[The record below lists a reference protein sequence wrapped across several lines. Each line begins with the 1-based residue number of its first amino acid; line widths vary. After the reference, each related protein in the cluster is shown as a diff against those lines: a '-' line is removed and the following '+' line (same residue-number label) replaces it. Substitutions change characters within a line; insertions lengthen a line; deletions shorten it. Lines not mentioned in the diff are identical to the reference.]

1 MTVDQITRPPDYV
14 ERHRWHVVC
23 DNLVRIY
30 QTEGVEVVALQGL
43 DLTVDPGELVAIV
56 GASGSGK
63 STLLNILSGND
74 VPTAG
79 RAWVAGNDLLEMSG
93 RDRVIYRRDVVGFV
107 WQHTARGLMP
117 FLTAAENI
125 ALPLLLTRAG
135 RSERARRS
143 EDLLEL
149 LGIGY
154 CRDRRP
160 AEMSG
165 GEQQRCAIAVAVANR
180 PQVLFADEPTG
191 ELDSV
196 TADEVFAAL
205 RETNKELGT
214 TVVVVTHDP
223 AVAGQVDRTVAIRDG
238 RTSSEVLRRTELTAE
253 GHERVIAEEYAVLDR
268 TGRVQLPSEFVSTLG
283 LRDRVRLELEPDHV
297 GVWSNEAPKRGSPPP
312 HDTEEQP

>member
-1 MTVDQITRPPDYV
+1 MTLDQTTHVPAAATA
-14 ERHRWHVVC
+14 ERRHVVC

-30 QTEGVEVVALQGL
+30 QTEGIEVVALQGL
-43 DLTVDPGELVAIV
+43 DLLVEAGELVAIV

-79 RAWVAGNDLLEMSG
+79 RAWVAGNDLLDMSG
-93 RDRVIYRRDVVGFV
+93 RDRVTYRRDVVGFV
-107 WQHTARGLMP
+107 WQQTARGLLP
-117 FLTAAENI
+117 FLTAAENV
-125 ALPLLLTRAG
+125 ALPLMLTRAG
-135 RSERARRS
+135 RAERIRRS
-143 EDLLEL
+143 EQLLDL
-149 LGIGY
+149 LGISD

-165 GEQQRCAIAVAVANR
+165 GEQQRCAIAVAVSNR
-180 PQVLFADEPTG
+180 PRVLFADEPTG
-191 ELDSV
+191 ELDSA

-223 AVAGQVDRTVAIRDG
+223 AVADQVDRTVAIRDG

-253 GHERVIAEEYAVLDR
+253 GHERIVAEEYAVLDR
-268 TGRVQLPSEFVSTLG
+268 TGRVQLPSEFVSALG

-297 GVWSNEAPKRGSPPP
+297 GVWGDRTRSAGQ
-312 HDTEEQP
+312 EEQS

>member
-1 MTVDQITRPPDYV
+1 MT
-14 ERHRWHVVC
+14 EWHIVC

-30 QTEGVEVVALQGL
+30 QTEGIEVVALQGL
-43 DLTVDPGELVAIV
+43 DLVVAPSELVAIV

-79 RAWVAGNDLLEMSG
+79 RARVAGNDLLEMSG
-93 RDRVIYRRDVVGFV
+93 PDRVSYRRDVVGFV
-107 WQHTARGLMP
+107 WQQTARGLLP
-117 FLTAAENI
+117 FLSAAENVG
-125 ALPLLLTRAG
+125 LPLLLTPASRKE
-135 RSERARRS
+135 RSARS
-143 EDLLEL
+143 AELLEL
-149 LGIGY
+149 LGIAH

-160 AEMSG
+160 AEMAG

-191 ELDSV
+191 ELDSA
-196 TADEVFAAL
+196 TAEEVFGAL
-205 RETNKELGT
+205 RATNNELGT

-238 RTSSEVLRRTELTAE
+238 RTSSEVLRRTELTSE
-253 GHERVIAEEYAVLDR
+253 GHERIVAEEYAVLDR
-268 TGRVQLPSEFVSTLG
+268 TGRVQLPGEFVSALG

-297 GVWSNEAPKRGSPPP
+297 GVWGDQARPVEHQPSVEGAGRHRRGRRDSPHP
-312 HDTEEQP
+312 DGQP

>member
-1 MTVDQITRPPDYV
+1 MTLDRTTDTPAATPA
-14 ERHRWHVVC
+14 ERWHVVC

-30 QTEGVEVVALQGL
+30 QTEGIEVVALQGL
-43 DLTVDPGELVAIV
+43 DLLVESGELVAIV

-79 RAWVAGNDLLEMSG
+79 RAQVAGNDLLDMAV
-93 RDRVIYRRDVVGFV
+93 RDRVTYRRDVVGFV
-107 WQHTARGLMP
+107 WQQTARGLLP
-117 FLTAAENI
+117 FLTAAENV
-125 ALPLLLTRAG
+125 ALPLMLSRAG
-135 RSERARRS
+135 RAERTKRS
-143 EDLLEL
+143 DELLDL

-165 GEQQRCAIAVAVANR
+165 GEQQRCAIAVAVSNR
-180 PQVLFADEPTG
+180 PQVIFADEPTG
-191 ELDSV
+191 ELDSA

-253 GHERVIAEEYAVLDR
+253 GHERIVAEEYAVLDR

-297 GVWSNEAPKRGSPPP
+297 GVWGDRTRPAEQ
-312 HDTEEQP
+312 EEQP

>member
-1 MTVDQITRPPDYV
+1 MTLDRTTDVPAATA
-14 ERHRWHVVC
+14 ERWHVVC

-30 QTEGVEVVALQGL
+30 QTEGIEVVALQGL
-43 DLTVDPGELVAIV
+43 DLLVEAGELVAIV

-79 RAWVAGNDLLEMSG
+79 RAWVAGNDLLDMAG
-93 RDRVIYRRDVVGFV
+93 RDRVTYRRDVVGFV
-107 WQHTARGLMP
+107 WQQTARGLLP
-117 FLTAAENI
+117 FLSAAENV
-125 ALPLLLTRAG
+125 ALPLMLTKAG
-135 RSERARRS
+135 RAERTKRS
-143 EDLLEL
+143 GQLLDL
-149 LGIGY
+149 LGIGH
-154 CRDRRP
+154 CADRRP
-160 AEMSG
+160 AELSG

-191 ELDSV
+191 ELDSA

-205 RETNKELGT
+205 RETNTELGT

-253 GHERVIAEEYAVLDR
+253 GHERMVAEEYAVLDR
-268 TGRVQLPSEFVSTLG
+268 TGRVQLPSEFVSALG

-297 GVWSNEAPKRGSPPP
+297 GVWGDRTRPVEQ
-312 HDTEEQP
+312 EEQP

>member
-1 MTVDQITRPPDYV
+1 MTLDQTTHVPAAATA
-14 ERHRWHVVC
+14 ERRHVVC

-30 QTEGVEVVALQGL
+30 QTEGIEVVALQGL
-43 DLTVDPGELVAIV
+43 DLLVEAGELVAIV

-79 RAWVAGNDLLEMSG
+79 RAWVAGNDLLDMSG
-93 RDRVIYRRDVVGFV
+93 RDRVTYRRDVVGFV
-107 WQHTARGLMP
+107 WQQTARGLLP
-117 FLTAAENI
+117 FLTAAENV
-125 ALPLLLTRAG
+125 ALPLMLTRAG
-135 RSERARRS
+135 RAERTRRS
-143 EDLLEL
+143 EQLLDL
-149 LGIGY
+149 LGIGD

-165 GEQQRCAIAVAVANR
+165 GEQQRCAIAVAVSNR

-191 ELDSV
+191 ELDSA

-223 AVAGQVDRTVAIRDG
+223 AVADQVDRTVAIRDG

-253 GHERVIAEEYAVLDR
+253 GHERIVAEEYAVLDR
-268 TGRVQLPSEFVSTLG
+268 TGRVQLPSEFVSALG

-297 GVWSNEAPKRGSPPP
+297 GVWGDRTRPTGQ
-312 HDTEEQP
+312 EEQS

>member
-1 MTVDQITRPPDYV
+1 MTLDRTTDVPAATA
-14 ERHRWHVVC
+14 ERWHVVC

-30 QTEGVEVVALQGL
+30 QTEGIEVVALQGL
-43 DLTVDPGELVAIV
+43 DLLVEAGELVAIV

-79 RAWVAGNDLLEMSG
+79 RAWVAGNDLLDMAG
-93 RDRVIYRRDVVGFV
+93 RDRVTYRRDVVGFV
-107 WQHTARGLMP
+107 WQQTARGLLP
-117 FLTAAENI
+117 FLTAAENV
-125 ALPLLLTRAG
+125 ALPLMLTKIGRAERTN
-135 RSERARRS
+135 RSEQ
-143 EDLLEL
+143 LLDL

-154 CRDRRP
+154 CADRRP

-191 ELDSV
+191 ELDSA

-205 RETNKELGT
+205 RETNKEFGT

-253 GHERVIAEEYAVLDR
+253 GHERIVAEEYAVLDR
-268 TGRVQLPSEFVSTLG
+268 TGRVQLPSEFVSALG

-297 GVWSNEAPKRGSPPP
+297 GVWGDRPRPVEQ
-312 HDTEEQP
+312 EEQP